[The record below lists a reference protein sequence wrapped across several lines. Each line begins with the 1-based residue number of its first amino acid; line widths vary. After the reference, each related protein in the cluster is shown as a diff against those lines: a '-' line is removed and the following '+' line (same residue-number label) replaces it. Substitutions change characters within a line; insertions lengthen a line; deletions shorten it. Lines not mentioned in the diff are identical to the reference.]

1 MCWFFRLIGTAS
13 RRSRTS
19 RSCSP
24 SPCEGRARSWR
35 HVANK
40 VPLRYDATVWSI
52 VFPLGM
58 YAVAG
63 IYLGRADHLPLV
75 GIVGSAELWC
85 AFTVWCVA
93 FVVMV
98 VHLWRSV
105 VHVGPAT
112 VTTQEN
118 A

>member
-1 MCWFFRLIGTAS
+1 MRVVLDRGV
-13 RRSRTS
+13 TS
-19 RSCSP
+19 
-24 SPCEGRARSWR
+24 
-35 HVANK
+35 NK

-52 VFPLGM
+52 IFPLGM

>member
-1 MCWFFRLIGTAS
+1 MAS
-13 RRSRTS
+13 HRD
-19 RSCSP
+19 
-24 SPCEGRARSWR
+24 
-35 HVANK
+35 K

-52 VFPLGM
+52 AFPLGM

-75 GIVGSAELWC
+75 GMVGSAELWC

-105 VHVGPAT
+105 VQVGPAT
-112 VTTQEN
+112 VETQEC